1 MSHTFVKSFLQHIF
15 VLICLFYL
23 SAGAP
28 SPFRRF
34 HGKRLSLPHLVLSTG
49 SEALEVRNGWTP
61 SADPGHPSSIHDPP
75 FLLDLPSA
83 ILDLRPST
91 LDHLASLQ
99 KRHCFPSARAFS
111 RQCRGCAGCAV
122 QLHSRLSNFHP
133 HVEQCQQSAKCPHH
147 HHCVFARC
155 SPAS

>member
-1 MSHTFVKSFLQHIF
+1 M
-15 VLICLFYL
+15 FYL

-34 HGKRLSLPHLVLSTG
+34 HGKTLSLPRLVSSTG

-61 SADPGHPSSIHDPP
+61 SANPGPPSWILDPPFWIHDPP
-75 FLLDLPSA
+75 FLLYLPSA
-83 ILDLRPST
+83 ILYLRPST

-111 RQCRGCAGCAV
+111 HRCRGCAGCAV
-122 QLHSRLSNFHP
+122 QLHSRRCFSNFHS
-133 HVEQCQQSAKCPHH
+133 HVEQSQQSAKCPHH
-147 HHCVFARC
+147 HHCAFARC